1 MTRYL
6 GNRDFEHGT
15 PCRTGVLLVNLGTP
29 ADPSVAA
36 VRRYLAEF
44 LADPRVIE
52 APRALWWFVLHG
64 YILRTRPR
72 RSAHAYG
79 RIWTPA
85 GSPLMVESRRLA
97 TRVAASLQT
106 RFGDSIIV
114 DLAMTYGAPSIPT
127 VLKSFE
133 ARNVRRLLVL
143 PLYPQYS
150 ATTTGS
156 VFDIVTRELGS
167 WRWLPDLRLVS
178 QYWQHDRYLAAV
190 TASISRHWQEHGR
203 SHLLFS
209 FHSIPL
215 RYFRAGDPYYC
226 FCQATARAVA
236 AQLDLAPSDW
246 SVGFQSRFG
255 REEWLKPYL
264 DHMLA
269 EYATRGPRRV
279 TVVCPGF
286 ATDCLETLEEIA
298 MRERAAFLAQG
309 GETFDYV
316 PCLNASDAH
325 VAALE
330 AIVLEHLRGWPG
342 LPAAPDER
350 AALSASREHALTAGA
365 LR

>member
-1 MTRYL
+1 MSEP
-6 GNRDFEHGT
+6 GNHDFEHGT
-15 PCRTGVLLVNLGTP
+15 PFRTGVLLVNLGTP
-29 ADPSVAA
+29 SDPSVAS
-36 VRRYLAEF
+36 VRRFLAEF

-52 APRALWWFVLHG
+52 APRLAWWLALHG
-64 YILRTRPR
+64 FILRTRPR
-72 RSAHAYG
+72 RSARAY
-79 RIWTPA
+79 RKIWTRE

-97 TRVAASLQT
+97 TRLGASLQS
-106 RFGDSIIV
+106 RCGESVLV
-114 DLAMTYGAPSIPT
+114 DLAMTYGTPSI
-127 VLKSFE
+127 VQVMRSFQ

-156 VFDIVTRELGS
+156 VFDIVTRELRT
-167 WRWLPDLRLVS
+167 WRWLPGLRFVD
-178 QYWQHDRYLAAV
+178 QYWQHDAYLAAI
-190 TASISRHWQEHGR
+190 TASISSHWREHGR
-203 SHLLFS
+203 KHLLFS

-215 RYFRAGDPYYC
+215 RYFRAGDPYFC

-236 AQLDLAPSDW
+236 ARLGLRPDEW

-264 DHMLA
+264 DRLLID
-269 EYATRGPRRV
+269 YAASGPRHV

-298 MRERAAFLAQG
+298 MQDRHAFLEHG

-330 AIVLEHLRGWPG
+330 AIVLDQARDWLDVPVATDGS
-342 LPAAPDER
+342 
-350 AALSASREHALTAGA
+350 ALAASRERALALGA
-365 LR
+365 TH